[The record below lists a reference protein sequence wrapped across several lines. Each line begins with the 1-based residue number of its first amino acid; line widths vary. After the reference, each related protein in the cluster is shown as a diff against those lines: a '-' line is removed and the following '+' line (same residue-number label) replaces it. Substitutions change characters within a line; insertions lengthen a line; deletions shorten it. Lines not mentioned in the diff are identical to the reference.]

1 MTDDDRDLRRLLG
14 ELRETDAQDIPAFD
28 SVLTRRR
35 GRAHVRSRRGP
46 VVAAA
51 IAIAAALVL
60 VVAPRLSREPARTEA
75 SVQVASWKSPTAF
88 LLEPRRSLSLV
99 DGQSI
104 IGSVI
109 PDISIHIS
117 QDKSP

>member
-14 ELRETDAQDIPAFD
+14 ELREKDTRDVPAFE
-28 SVLTRRR
+28 SILTRRR
-35 GRAHVRSRRGP
+35 ARADVGPRRMY

-51 IAIAAALVL
+51 IAIAAAVVL
-60 VVAPRLSREPARTEA
+60 VVAPRRPRDRATTEG
-75 SVQVASWKSPTAF
+75 SVQLASWQSPTAF
-88 LLEPRRSLSLV
+88 LLEPPRSLPRV

-109 PDISIHIS
+109 PDIPIHIS
-117 QDKSP
+117 QEE

>member
-14 ELRETDAQDIPAFD
+14 ELRERDAQDVPAFE
-28 SVLTRRR
+28 SILTRP
-35 GRAHVRSRRGP
+35 RAVVKERPRRGP
-46 VVAAA
+46 YVAAA
-51 IAIAAALVL
+51 IAIAAALL
-60 VVAPRLSREPARTEA
+60 LIVAPRLSREPERRIAGIELG
-75 SVQVASWKSPTAF
+75 SWQSPTAF
-88 LLEPRRSLSLV
+88 LLEPPRSLPRT

-104 IGSVI
+104 TGSVI